1 MFGAE
6 MKTSFI
12 KSIVFAVVAAVAAM
26 GFAAEL
32 GDPAPALHV
41 AEWVKGQPVDLAA
54 GKGKNIFVVEFW
66 ATWCPPCR
74 QSIPHLTE
82 LQKKFKD
89 KGAVFV
95 AVSDEQAPV
104 VKEFVGKMGDKMDY
118 TVAVDKER
126 KTVAAYL
133 EAFGVSGIPHAF
145 IVDKEGRIVW
155 QGHPMADLEVA
166 LTQIL
171 DGKYDITSAK
181 KRFRARQLME
191 EFYGLAGKDES
202 RARQD
207 ELVKELQALEKELGG
222 LMPGKKFDADEIR
235 KTARFNTLLRDY
247 QLAISQNKNA
257 AELEKLEKPLLEV
270 APKDFNP
277 AEFKGGVQLQGIWQ
291 KYMQAVVE
299 GRDEARIAELTKQL
313 EAVKVKS
320 PVILNELAW
329 SLLADKRIKK
339 PDLKLALKFA
349 QTASDACDGKEP
361 AVLDTLARA
370 LFVNGKLQEAIVQ
383 QKKAVELSTDKEIRE
398 GLGQTLREY
407 EAKAAGK

>member
-1 MFGAE
+1 MLAPAGL
-6 MKTSFI
+6 
-12 KSIVFAVVAAVAAM
+12 
-26 GFAAEL
+26 AAEL
-32 GDPAPALHV
+32 GDPAPPLQV

-82 LQKKFKD
+82 LQKRFKD
-89 KGAVFV
+89 KGVVFA

-104 VKEFVGKMGDKMDY
+104 VREFVGKMGDKMGY
-118 TVAVDKER
+118 AVAVDKER

-145 IVDKEGRIVW
+145 IVDKEGRIIW

-171 DGKYDITSAK
+171 DGKYDIASAK
-181 KRFRARQLME
+181 KRFQARQLME
-191 EFYGLAGKDES
+191 ELYGLAGKDENP
-202 RARQD
+202 ARQD
-207 ELVKELQALEKELGG
+207 GIVKELQALEKELGT
-222 LMPGKKFDADEIR
+222 LIPGKRFDADEIR

-247 QLAISQNKNA
+247 QKAVSQNKSA

-270 APKDFNP
+270 APKNFDP
-277 AEFKGGVQLQGIWQ
+277 AEFKGGVQVKGRWQ
-291 KYMQAVVE
+291 TYMLAVVE
-299 GRDEARIAELTKQL
+299 GSDEAKIAEATKQL

-320 PVILNELAW
+320 PVVLNELAW
-329 SLLADKRIKK
+329 SLLTDPRIKK
-339 PDLKLALKFA
+339 RDLKLALKFA
-349 QTASDACDGKEP
+349 QAASDACEGREP

-370 LFVNGKLQEAIVQ
+370 LFANGKLQDAIAQ
-383 QKKAVELSTDKEIRE
+383 QKKAVELSTDKEIRD
-398 GLGQTLREY
+398 GLTQTLKEY
-407 EAKAAGK
+407 EEKAKATGK

>member
-1 MFGAE
+1 
-6 MKTSFI
+6 MKTSFF
-12 KSIVFAVVAAVAAM
+12 KFIVFAVLAGLTPT
-26 GFAAEL
+26 GFAAGL
-32 GDPAPALHV
+32 GDPAPALQV

-82 LQKKFKD
+82 LQKKFKE
-89 KGAVFV
+89 KNVVFV
-95 AVSDEQAPV
+95 GVTDEQAPV

-191 EFYGLAGKDES
+191 EFYDLAGKNEN

-207 ELVKELQALEKELGG
+207 ELVKELQALERELGG

-247 QLAISQNKNA
+247 QKAISQNKDA

-277 AEFKGGVQLQGIWQ
+277 AEFKGGVQVQGLWRN
-291 KYMQAVVE
+291 YMLAVVD
-299 GRDEARIAELTKQL
+299 GRDEARIAEATKQL
-313 EAVKVKS
+313 EAVKIKS
-320 PVILNELAW
+320 PVVLNELAW
-329 SLLADKRIKK
+329 SLLTDQRIKK
-339 PDLKLALKFA
+339 RDLKLALKFA
-349 QTASDACDGKEP
+349 QAASDACEGKEP

-370 LFVNGKLQEAIVQ
+370 LFANGKLQEAIAQ
-383 QKKAVELSTDKEIRE
+383 QKKAVELSSDKEIRD
-398 GLGQTLREY
+398 GLERTLREY
-407 EAKAAGK
+407 EAKAKAAGK